1 MTVGEIERRMSMRE
15 LAEWMAYTRYF
26 EAIPNE
32 WQQTGLIVS
41 ALLAPYAGK
50 GQTPSPS
57 EFVPIEKA
65 PQHQNQ
71 ILDVLEQLK
80 NELEGGD

>member
-15 LAEWMAYTRYF
+15 LVEWMAYTRYY

-41 ALLAPYAGK
+41 AILAPYAGK
-50 GQTPSPS
+50 GKAPSPS
-57 EFVPIEKA
+57 DFVPIEKP
-65 PQHQNQ
+65 PQHDNQ
-71 ILDVLEQLK
+71 IMDVLQQLK
-80 NELEGGD
+80 RELEGN

>member
-15 LAEWMAYTRYF
+15 LAEWMAYTRYY

-41 ALLAPYAGK
+41 AILAPHSGK
-50 GQTPSPS
+50 GKAPSPAD
-57 EFVPIEKA
+57 FVPIEKP

-71 ILDVLEQLK
+71 IIDVIEQLK
-80 NELEGGD
+80 KELEG